1 MPFNRTGFEPKSRVL
16 QKSYTHGEPAVP
28 VVERVAELARNAIDL
43 YPDIPSAHFPPLI
56 VELAEPEIIAAYGE
70 IVRNQRLI
78 ALVRSLRRAE
88 NTAPAQEWLFPEIQE
103 HAANLPGRVYLG
115 KGQRVDRAK
124 LCYEHLTIRLK
135 LLNKRHRES
144 KEVAAIMALM
154 ELWPPRTATT
164 QGRTLAQVDAMKAR
178 AAGLV

>member
-16 QKSYTHGEPAVP
+16 QKSYTHGETAVP

-115 KGQRVDRAK
+115 KGQRV
-124 LCYEHLTIRLK
+124 
-135 LLNKRHRES
+135 
-144 KEVAAIMALM
+144 
-154 ELWPPRTATT
+154 
-164 QGRTLAQVDAMKAR
+164 
-178 AAGLV
+178 